1 MTSGHWDHYSDNM
14 FQFEVEKEKFALKPM
29 NCPGH
34 CVMFASRSRSW
45 RELPLRMA
53 DFGVLHRNELSGT
66 LTGLTRVRRF
76 QQDDAHIFCMSS
88 QIKSEICN
96 ALGFLKHVYGI
107 FGFTFELR
115 LSTRPEKFL
124 GNVETWTK
132 AESQLEEALNEFGQK
147 WTLNPG
153 DGAFY
158 GPKIDITI
166 QDALKRSHQC
176 ATIQLDFQLPERF
189 NLHYV
194 CADESGNKER
204 PVIIHRAILGSVER
218 MIAILTE
225 SFGGKWPFW
234 LSPRQSIVITVSDHY
249 DTYARQ
255 VKEKIYA
262 AGFEC
267 DFDSDSGTTLNKK
280 IRNAQLENYNFI
292 LVIGEKEQ
300 KSGTVN
306 IRTRDNKV
314 HGEMSVEEV
323 IKRFAEMQES
333 KTNQAEEQFGA
344 NNSNSGASKSS
355 APEAVKELS
364 DKLNATEFDTAKY
377 C

>member
-1 MTSGHWDHYSDNM
+1 M
-14 FQFEVEKEKFALKPM
+14 FSFEVEKEKYALKPM

-34 CVMFASRSRSW
+34 CLMFASRNRSW

-66 LTGLTRVRRF
+66 LSGLTRVRRF
-76 QQDDAHIFCMSS
+76 QQDDAHIFCMQS
-88 QIKSEICN
+88 QIKSEITQC
-96 ALGFLKHVYGI
+96 LEFLKHIYGV
-107 FGFTFELR
+107 FGFTFDLR
-115 LSTRPEKFL
+115 LSTRPEKYL
-124 GNVETWTK
+124 GEVETWNK
-132 AESQLEEALNEFGQK
+132 AEKQLEEALNEFGQK
-147 WTLNPG
+147 WSLNPG

-166 QDALKRSHQC
+166 QDALRRSHQC

-189 NLHYV
+189 NLTYV
-194 CADESGNKER
+194 SADESGSKER

-234 LSPRQSIVITVSDHY
+234 LSPRQCIVITVSDNF
-249 DTYARQ
+249 DEYARRVRDQ
-255 VKEKIYA
+255 VYA

-267 DFDSDSGTTLNKK
+267 DFNSDAGTTLNKK
-280 IRNAQLENYNFI
+280 IRNAQLDNYNFI

-300 KSGTVN
+300 QRTTVN
-306 IRTRDNKV
+306 VRTRDNKV
-314 HGEMSVEEV
+314 HGEVSVDEV
-323 IKRFAEMQES
+323 VRRFNELNRS
-333 KTNQAEEQFGA
+333 KTNHAEEEFGNLA
-344 NNSNSGASKSS
+344 PTQVTQVTSSSDVKIESASPTPIPAASS
-355 APEAVKELS
+355 EPLDQS
-364 DKLNATEFDTAKY
+364 KY